1 MAKKKAKAKH
11 TVARHARKTGT
22 KTAAAE
28 TTPAAAPMPPADDP
42 PAAPAAATPAAP
54 TTPEPPATPETETTP
69 AASTPPTA
77 AEVTETPP
85 ATTTSPTPTELDA
98 PATDPEVPKDTV
110 HGLGA
115 KSLGT
120 EPAMIGKPD
129 LGLHLTFADLAE
141 LKTFFREGIALLQ
154 KLLLKAENQAPQL
167 TPEESRCADLMNR
180 MWPPDG
186 KPPPELLGKRKE
198 IETAVI
204 A

>member
-1 MAKKKAKAKH
+1 
-11 TVARHARKTGT
+11 
-22 KTAAAE
+22 
-28 TTPAAAPMPPADDP
+28 
-42 PAAPAAATPAAP
+42 
-54 TTPEPPATPETETTP
+54 
-69 AASTPPTA
+69 
-77 AEVTETPP
+77 
-85 ATTTSPTPTELDA
+85 
-98 PATDPEVPKDTV
+98 V

-204 A
+204 AWCNEHNEIAPKVDIIGRTLIKRGPGYSIRLS